1 MLKPDD
7 HTTNTRTASPFGQLP
22 LLMLAAIATGAAIGH
37 WAPGTGQWLGDHV
50 DPTLLTLVGLLFF
63 GVRFDELRHVPRN
76 LPFLALALGVNFLL
90 VPAIGHGVA
99 RLFMADHPLMMVG
112 LMIYFM
118 SPCTDWFLGFTRFSG
133 GNVALGTTL
142 IPLNMLTQLLLYPV
156 FLQLFAAGAA
166 APAGP
171 EISHGMAAA
180 GGMLSAP
187 SSAGADTTASLA
199 GVAQSAGLQGTFT
212 GALDTFPALQP
223 GLIAETLQQWF
234 LLPLLLAIGLH
245 LLLRVLLR
253 RTSTSAISLTSSTGS
268 ATTAHTEFPAN
279 TDTITNLKDTGRIE
293 RPIGFAGPVRTVW
306 FRLPAFDTV
315 LALADRATLWVL
327 ALLVMQIFAGNIETI
342 LGHASV
348 FAQLLG
354 AVFVFFV
361 LTALLGEGVSRLA
374 HLKHPEH
381 ALLTMTI
388 AARNAPLMLAVTLTA
403 LPGQPLIY
411 AALIIGMLLEFPHL
425 TVLQRLLVRQWSDS
439 ACHEPDHYRTG
450 PKSMC

>member
-1 MLKPDD
+1 MLKPDSR
-7 HTTNTRTASPFGQLP
+7 TTNSHITDSRITDSDTTNSRTTSSFGQLP
-22 LLMLAAIATGAAIGH
+22 LLMLAAMATGAAIGH
-37 WAPGTGQWLGDHV
+37 WAPDAGQWLGDHV
-50 DPTLLTLVGLLFF
+50 DPTLLALVGLLFF

-90 VPAIGHGVA
+90 VPVIGHGVA
-99 RLFMADHPLMMVG
+99 RLFMTGHPLMMVG

-118 SPCTDWFLGFTRFSG
+118 SPCTDWFLGFTRFSR

-142 IPLNMLTQLLLYPV
+142 IPLNMLTQLLLYPL

-166 APAGP
+166 TPEGPAM
-171 EISHGMAAA
+171 SHGMAAA
-180 GGMLSAP
+180 GN
-187 SSAGADTTASLA
+187 
-199 GVAQSAGLQGTFT
+199 
-212 GALDTFPALQP
+212 PALQP

-245 LLLRVLLR
+245 LLLRVLLSQ
-253 RTSTSAISLTSSTGS
+253 TSTRSARLTSTAGS
-268 ATTAHTEFPAN
+268 ATIAHTEVPAN
-279 TDTITNLKDTGRIE
+279 TDAVVNLKNTGRFE
-293 RPIGFAGPVRTVW
+293 RPIGFAGPVRAVP
-306 FRLPAFDTV
+306 FRLPAFGTV

-342 LGHASV
+342 LGHAGV
-348 FAQLLG
+348 FARLLG

-361 LTALLGEGVSRLA
+361 LTALLGEGVSRLT

-425 TVLQRLLVRQWSDS
+425 TVLQRLLVRKQADR
-439 ACHEPDHYRTG
+439 AYHEPDHYCVH
-450 PKSMC
+450 PKSAYWRGILSRQGKPRSNQ

>member
-7 HTTNTRTASPFGQLP
+7 RTMNTRTASPFGQLP

-112 LMIYFM
+112 LTIYFM

-156 FLQLFAAGAA
+156 FLQLFATGAA

-171 EISHGMAAA
+171 AMSHG
-180 GGMLSAP
+180 LE
-187 SSAGADTTASLA
+187 
-199 GVAQSAGLQGTFT
+199 
-212 GALDTFPALQP
+212 P

-234 LLPLLLAIGLH
+234 LLLLLLAIGLH

-253 RTSTSAISLTSSTGS
+253 RTSIS
-268 ATTAHTEFPAN
+268 ATGFP
-279 TDTITNLKDTGRIE
+279 
-293 RPIGFAGPVRTVW
+293 GPVRTGW

-348 FAQLLG
+348 FAKLLG

-425 TVLQRLLVRQWSDS
+425 TILQRLLVRQWKPHCPDS
-439 ACHEPDHYRTG
+439 ARHNPTARQ
-450 PKSMC
+450 SV

>member
-112 LMIYFM
+112 LTIYFM

-156 FLQLFAAGAA
+156 FLQLFATGAA

-171 EISHGMAAA
+171 AMSHG
-180 GGMLSAP
+180 LE
-187 SSAGADTTASLA
+187 
-199 GVAQSAGLQGTFT
+199 
-212 GALDTFPALQP
+212 P

-234 LLPLLLAIGLH
+234 LLLLLLAIGLH
-245 LLLRVLLR
+245 LLLRVLLSQ
-253 RTSTSAISLTSSTGS
+253 TSTRSARLTSTAGS
-268 ATTAHTEFPAN
+268 ATIAHTEVPAN
-279 TDTITNLKDTGRIE
+279 TDAVVNLKNTGRFE
-293 RPIGFAGPVRTVW
+293 RPIGFAGPVRAVP

-425 TVLQRLLVRQWSDS
+425 TILQRLLVRQWKPHCPDS
-439 ACHEPDHYRTG
+439 ARHNPTARQ
-450 PKSMC
+450 SV